1 MHPSYRVSRYGSN
14 RSGRYAVAMLGD
26 GILFVV
32 VISTLLGVVRFTSPA
47 LRELSYR
54 KGQLWY
60 LGPSTKRY
68 PAADEWR
75 SHPSAAV
82 STRDL
87 WIWTSAAV
95 VLIAAAAVTWMLG
108 SIIVAV
114 IIIVIAL
121 CLLGMTIGGYRT
133 NRYLRPRETDPVGD
147 VVDRGLL
154 RFSPKTDELIRQIC
168 DAGGRDRL
176 EGFPWA
182 DPEIRGNLPEL
193 HRR

>member
-47 LRELSYR
+47 VRELSYR

-87 WIWTSAAV
+87 WIWTSAV
-95 VLIAAAAVTWMLG
+95 VLIASAVVRILG
-108 SIIVAV
+108 SIIVSV
-114 IIIVIAL
+114 VLIVIAL
-121 CLLGMTIGGYRT
+121 CLLGMTIGGYR
-133 NRYLRPRETDPVGD
+133 
-147 VVDRGLL
+147 
-154 RFSPKTDELIRQIC
+154 
-168 DAGGRDRL
+168 
-176 EGFPWA
+176 
-182 DPEIRGNLPEL
+182 
-193 HRR
+193 